1 MPISSTTQCGY
12 VAIVG
17 RPNVG
22 KSTLLNALLDQKL
35 SITSRKP
42 QTTRHQLLGIKS
54 GAEHQILYVDTP
66 GIHAAGK
73 RAINRYMNRN
83 AFSVISDVD
92 VIVFLVDRQHWTED
106 DEMVLEA
113 IQKASLKVIV
123 AVNKVDMVKDKR
135 QLLPLLSTLQS
146 KVPEAE
152 IMPISAE
159 KGDNLKMLE
168 QEVVKA
174 LPNGPFYFEAD
185 QVTDRSERFMA
196 SEVIREKLMRQ
207 LGDELPYAVTIQID
221 EFRETGTIIHIGAT
235 IFVEREG
242 QKTILI
248 GKSGQ
253 RLKQIGIDA
262 RRDLETMMS
271 KKIMLNTWVKVKSGW
286 SDSERAL
293 KSLGYDDI

>member
-113 IQKASLKVIV
+113 IQKASVKVIV

-174 LPNGPFYFEAD
+174 LPNGPFYFEVD

>member
-1 MPISSTTQCGY
+1 MPTSSTTQCGY

-92 VIVFLVDRQHWTED
+92 VIVFLVDRRHWTED

-113 IQKASLKVIV
+113 IQKASVKVIV

>member
-1 MPISSTTQCGY
+1 
-12 VAIVG
+12 
-17 RPNVG
+17 
-22 KSTLLNALLDQKL
+22 
-35 SITSRKP
+35 
-42 QTTRHQLLGIKS
+42 
-54 GAEHQILYVDTP
+54 
-66 GIHAAGK
+66 
-73 RAINRYMNRN
+73 
-83 AFSVISDVD
+83 
-92 VIVFLVDRQHWTED
+92 
-106 DEMVLEA
+106 
-113 IQKASLKVIV
+113 
-123 AVNKVDMVKDKR
+123 
-135 QLLPLLSTLQS
+135 
-146 KVPEAE
+146 
-152 IMPISAE
+152 
-159 KGDNLKMLE
+159 
-168 QEVVKA
+168 
-174 LPNGPFYFEAD
+174 
-185 QVTDRSERFMA
+185 MA

>member
-1 MPISSTTQCGY
+1 MPTSSPTQCGY

-54 GAEHQILYVDTP
+54 GTEHQILYVDTP

-113 IQKASLKVIV
+113 IQKASVKVIV

>member
-1 MPISSTTQCGY
+1 MQASSPTQCGY

-113 IQKASLKVIV
+113 IQKASVKVIV

-253 RLKQIGIDA
+253 RLKQIGIDS

>member
-1 MPISSTTQCGY
+1 MPASSLTRCGY

-54 GAEHQILYVDTP
+54 GTEHQILYVDTP

-113 IQKASLKVIV
+113 IQKASVKVIV

>member
-1 MPISSTTQCGY
+1 MPTSSTTQCGY

-113 IQKASLKVIV
+113 IQKASVKVIV

>member
-1 MPISSTTQCGY
+1 MSTSSPTQCGY

-54 GAEHQILYVDTP
+54 GTEHQILYVDTP

-113 IQKASLKVIV
+113 IQKASVKVIV

>member
-1 MPISSTTQCGY
+1 M
-12 VAIVG
+12 
-17 RPNVG
+17 
-22 KSTLLNALLDQKL
+22 LNALLDQKL

-54 GAEHQILYVDTP
+54 GTEHQILYVDTP

-113 IQKASLKVIV
+113 IQKASVKVIV

-168 QEVVKA
+168 LEVVKA

>member
-1 MPISSTTQCGY
+1 MKINVKTQCGY

-54 GAEHQILYVDTP
+54 DSSHQILYVDTP

-83 AFSVISDVD
+83 AFSVIEDVD
-92 VIVFLVDRQHWTED
+92 VVVFLVDRHHWTED
-106 DEMVLEA
+106 DQMVLEA
-113 IQKASLKVIV
+113 VGKASAMVII
-123 AVNKVDMVKDKR
+123 AINKVDMLKDKR
-135 QLLPLLSTLQS
+135 TLLPLLSSLQARIPRAI
-146 KVPEAE
+146 V
-152 IMPISAE
+152 MPISAE
-159 KGDNLKMLE
+159 KRDNLDALE

-174 LPNGPFYFEAD
+174 LPNAPFYFEKS
-185 QVTDRSERFMA
+185 QITDRTERFMA

-221 EFRETGTIIHIGAT
+221 EFVEREAVTHISAT

-262 RRDLETMMS
+262 RRDLEVLLEQ
-271 KKIMLNTWVKVKSGW
+271 KVMLNTWVKVKSGW

>member
-92 VIVFLVDRQHWTED
+92 VIVFLVDRRHWTED

-113 IQKASLKVIV
+113 IQKASVKVIV

>member
-1 MPISSTTQCGY
+1 MSTSSPTQCGY

-113 IQKASLKVIV
+113 IQKASVKVIV

>member
-1 MPISSTTQCGY
+1 M
-12 VAIVG
+12 
-17 RPNVG
+17 
-22 KSTLLNALLDQKL
+22 LNALLDQKL

-54 GAEHQILYVDTP
+54 GTEHQILYVDTP

-113 IQKASLKVIV
+113 IQKASVKVIV
-123 AVNKVDMVKDKR
+123 AVNKIDMVKDKR

-168 QEVVKA
+168 LEVVKA

>member
-1 MPISSTTQCGY
+1 MPTSSPTQCGY

-113 IQKASLKVIV
+113 IQKASVKVIV

>member
-1 MPISSTTQCGY
+1 M
-12 VAIVG
+12 
-17 RPNVG
+17 
-22 KSTLLNALLDQKL
+22 LNALLDQKL

-113 IQKASLKVIV
+113 IQKASVKVIV

-168 QEVVKA
+168 REVVKA

>member
-113 IQKASLKVIV
+113 IQKASVKVIV

>member
-1 MPISSTTQCGY
+1 MPTSSTTQCGY

-113 IQKASLKVIV
+113 VQKASVKVIV

>member
-1 MPISSTTQCGY
+1 
-12 VAIVG
+12 
-17 RPNVG
+17 
-22 KSTLLNALLDQKL
+22 
-35 SITSRKP
+35 
-42 QTTRHQLLGIKS
+42 
-54 GAEHQILYVDTP
+54 
-66 GIHAAGK
+66 
-73 RAINRYMNRN
+73 
-83 AFSVISDVD
+83 
-92 VIVFLVDRQHWTED
+92 
-106 DEMVLEA
+106 
-113 IQKASLKVIV
+113 
-123 AVNKVDMVKDKR
+123 
-135 QLLPLLSTLQS
+135 
-146 KVPEAE
+146 
-152 IMPISAE
+152 
-159 KGDNLKMLE
+159 MLE

>member
-54 GAEHQILYVDTP
+54 GTEHQILYVDTP

-113 IQKASLKVIV
+113 IQKASVKVIV

>member
-1 MPISSTTQCGY
+1 M
-12 VAIVG
+12 
-17 RPNVG
+17 
-22 KSTLLNALLDQKL
+22 LNALLDQKL

-54 GAEHQILYVDTP
+54 GTEHQILYVDTP

-113 IQKASLKVIV
+113 IQKASVKVIV

-159 KGDNLKMLE
+159 KGDNLKVLE
-168 QEVVKA
+168 QEVVRA
-174 LPNGPFYFEAD
+174 LANGPFYFEAD

>member
-113 IQKASLKVIV
+113 IQKASVKVIV

-253 RLKQIGIDA
+253 RLKQIGIDS

>member
-1 MPISSTTQCGY
+1 M
-12 VAIVG
+12 
-17 RPNVG
+17 
-22 KSTLLNALLDQKL
+22 LNALLDQKL

-54 GAEHQILYVDTP
+54 GTEHQILYVDTP
-66 GIHAAGK
+66 GIHTAGK

-113 IQKASLKVIV
+113 IQKASVKVIV

>member
-1 MPISSTTQCGY
+1 M
-12 VAIVG
+12 
-17 RPNVG
+17 
-22 KSTLLNALLDQKL
+22 LNALLDQKL

-113 IQKASLKVIV
+113 IQKASVKVIV

>member
-113 IQKASLKVIV
+113 IQKASVKVIV

-174 LPNGPFYFEAD
+174 LPKGPFYFEAD

>member
-1 MPISSTTQCGY
+1 MPTSSTTQCGY

-113 IQKASLKVIV
+113 IQKASVKVIV

-146 KVPEAE
+146 KVPDAE

>member
-1 MPISSTTQCGY
+1 MPTSSPTQCGY

-54 GAEHQILYVDTP
+54 GTEHQILYVDTP

-113 IQKASLKVIV
+113 IQKASVKVIV

-174 LPNGPFYFEAD
+174 LPNGPFYFEAN

>member
-1 MPISSTTQCGY
+1 MQASSPTQCGY

-54 GAEHQILYVDTP
+54 GTEHQILYVDTP

-113 IQKASLKVIV
+113 IQKASVKVIV